1 MNVMSLIYS
10 RKNNHIIDL
19 FYSHRGDLEFKMQMS
34 QEPGYFSFN

>member
-19 FYSHRGDLEFKMQMS
+19 FYSQRGYLEFKMQMS
-34 QEPGYFSFN
+34 QEPGYFSF